1 MKKSEFWRWIVAI
14 SCVVLVAGYVVKNAR
29 FRESDPAV
37 PVLAGDSATIGFVV
51 EGFGYGSPDSGQAVS
66 EVHRAAVKDALIN
79 AVVQAEVGMNVQ
91 VRIDG
96 MRLKE
101 RVVRSRSMGYVES
114 SRVLDAGFMSTNNP
128 SIYRVRME
136 VSVRPLPAHPATIL
150 SADADRWL
158 PTVALTVQS
167 EQGAIHAKSC
177 REALSSSLREC
188 GIRVVDLDDEP
199 TALVVDVALTQSTND
214 ATWKLQWKMGR
225 AGVFGSAERPGASA
239 VQGKFM
245 VFDADLF
252 PSLEL
257 DRLGV
262 LMAQDALR
270 LWVTR
275 PPDLDSPP
283 DEARELHQE

>member
-1 MKKSEFWRWIVAI
+1 MKKSEFWRWIVAVLCI
-14 SCVVLVAGYVVKNAR
+14 VLVAGYVVKNAR
-29 FRESDPAV
+29 FRESAPAI
-37 PVLAGDSATIGFVV
+37 PVLAGDSATTGFVV
-51 EGFGYGSPDSGQAVS
+51 EGFGYGSPDSGQVA
-66 EVHRAAVKDALIN
+66 EVHREAIKDAFVN

-101 RVVRSRSMGYVES
+101 RIVRSQGMGYVEY

-128 SIYRVRME
+128 AIYRVRME
-136 VSVRPLPAHPATIL
+136 VSVRPLPADPAGTLL

-158 PTVALTVQS
+158 PAVALTVRS
-167 EQGAIHAKSC
+167 DHAKSC

-199 TALVVDVALTQSTND
+199 QALVVDVALTQSTHD

-225 AGVFGSAERPGASA
+225 TGVFGSAERPVAGA
-239 VQGKFM
+239 VQGDFL

-270 LWVTR
+270 LWVAR
-275 PPDLDSPP
+275 PTHLDSPP
-283 DEARELHQE
+283 DEVRELH